1 MGGLIMAK
9 QEETQQTMEEYLLS
23 QLDTRVVLN

>member
-1 MGGLIMAK
+1 MAK

-23 QLDTRVVLN
+23 QLDTPVVLN